1 MTFVKNLLAAIGA
14 YVAFI
19 FLLGTVT
26 GDFRL
31 YYGPDFSKSGMC
43 ERATQERPI

>member
-1 MTFVKNLLAAIGA
+1 MIRNMLALVGGW
-14 YVAFI
+14 VI
-19 FLLGTVT
+19 FLAIVGTFC

-43 ERATQERPI
+43 GKPTGSGE